1 MTSETREIMHD
12 IDAHPVHSTRTY
24 WVIGGILTVLTIF
37 EIAMYY
43 IEVGGYVARGTAAT
57 IILILSGAKFVLVA
71 MFYMH
76 LKYDSKIFTGVFAF
90 PLALAA
96 LVIVGMFLLFHV
108 LHGTSTAIHG
118 TLTDEYEIHGPAT
131 APDPG
136 GPTTPPPAI
145 PHTGG

>member
-37 EIAMYY
+37 EISLYY
-43 IEVGGYVARGTAAT
+43 LEPMIGRSLAA
-57 IILILSGAKFVLVA
+57 ILILILSAAKFVLVA

-76 LKYDSKIFTGVFAF
+76 LKYDSKIFTGVFVF
-90 PLALAA
+90 PLALGA

-118 TLTDEYEIHGPAT
+118 TLTDEYEIHGPTT
-131 APDPG
+131 APVPG
-136 GPTTPPPAI
+136 SPTTPPPAV